1 MRIVYTPNLYWR
13 EVPPAK
19 PQLGDVLSLS
29 SNNWDD
35 YSYKTTLNAKI
46 YINNQLISFD
56 FSIKLLIEDVDD
68 TAIKLDELCKD
79 GWDGIFPIPNINYI
93 ALPSDIDFYKI
104 LISKV
109 GEEKAFTL
117 LNELHDAGFSKNV
130 YHNEVSNK
138 LIEHDGFK
146 TSLLR
151 ESGAN
156 KAFQD
161 GYLIF
166 QDIYAEIRDFQ
177 LNILSKDCCVKS
189 IPFKFESS
197 SLLPYD
203 INVIIGPNGIGKSH
217 CLKSLV
223 EYWLQTGMGEPRI
236 LERSKHTPFDERPN
250 ISKLVLVSYSPFEEF
265 SLDLEKNNL
274 QDKKAYQYFG
284 FRQMRDDG
292 KIGISRNLPALNS
305 SESLLEMISDD
316 EKYKFIENRVNKFN
330 SVDSALKSAI
340 SYDYCVLRLSSQ
352 DDLSYLGN
360 DVITIN
366 NEKYLPAI
374 NIMQWAE
381 HIDLIMNSLLLNDG
395 VIFVKDG
402 NIVRLSSG
410 QRLFVYIAINVVGAM
425 KENSLIVIDEP
436 ELFLHPNLEIEF
448 ISLLKKVLTPF
459 RSKAILATHSLSITR
474 EVPSKCVHIFREE
487 ENGLE
492 IVPPPFETFGGNV
505 QRISSY
511 VFGDKSISKP
521 FDEWLDMQLKEVGD
535 PERLIEMLG
544 EEVNEEMIMKI
555 MSLGKKSHGR

>member
-1 MRIVYTPNLYWR
+1 MKIVYTPDRSWR
-13 EVPPAK
+13 EIPPAK
-19 PQLGDVLSLS
+19 PELGDVLSLS

-35 YSYKTTLNAKI
+35 YGYKTTLNAKI
-46 YINNQLISFD
+46 YIKNQSISFD
-56 FSIKLLIEDVDD
+56 FSIKLLIENIDN

-79 GWDGIFPIPNINYI
+79 GWDGIFPIPNTNYI
-93 ALPSDIDFYKI
+93 ALPSDIDFYQI
-104 LISKV
+104 LISKI
-109 GEEKAFTL
+109 GEESTVNL
-117 LNELHDAGFSKNV
+117 LNDLNDAGFNKNV
-130 YHNEVSNK
+130 YHNEISNR
-138 LIEHDGFK
+138 LIEQDAFK

-156 KAFQD
+156 KAYLD

-166 QDIYAEIRDFQ
+166 QNIHAEIRNFQ
-177 LNILSKDCCVKS
+177 LNILTKKGGVNK
-189 IPFKFESS
+189 IPFKFESN
-197 SLLPYD
+197 LLPYD

-223 EYWLQTGMGEPRI
+223 EYWLQIGMGEQRL
-236 LERSKHTPFDERPN
+236 LEKNKHTPFDERPN

-265 SLDLEKNNL
+265 SLDLEKDNL

-284 FRQMRDDG
+284 FRQMRDNG
-292 KIGISRNLPALNS
+292 TIGISRNLPALNS

-316 EKYKFIENRVNKFN
+316 KKYQFIENRINKLN

-340 SYDYCVLRLSSQ
+340 SYDYCVLRLSPEDNS
-352 DDLSYLGN
+352 SYLGK
-360 DVITIN
+360 DIVIIDG
-366 NEKYLPAI
+366 EKYLPAV
-374 NIMQWAE
+374 NIVKWAD
-381 HIDLIMNSLLLNDG
+381 HLDLIRDSILLNEG

-402 NIVRLSSG
+402 KIVNLSSG

-448 ISLLKKVLTPF
+448 IGLLKKLLKSF

-474 EVPSKCVHIFREE
+474 EVPSKCVHIFRYKDDEF
-487 ENGLE
+487 E

-521 FDEWLDMQLKEVGD
+521 FDEWLEMQLQAIKD
-535 PERLIEMLG
+535 PEKLIEML
-544 EEVNEEMIMKI
+544 NEEINEEIIMKI
-555 MSLGKKSHGR
+555 MSLGKKYHGH

>member
-1 MRIVYTPNLYWR
+1 MKIVYTPDRSWR
-13 EVPPAK
+13 EIPPAK
-19 PQLGDVLSLS
+19 PELGDVLSLS

-35 YSYKTTLNAKI
+35 YGYKTTLNAKI
-46 YINNQLISFD
+46 YIKNQSISFD
-56 FSIKLLIEDVDD
+56 FSIKLLIENIDN
-68 TAIKLDELCKD
+68 TAVKLDELCKD
-79 GWDGIFPIPNINYI
+79 GWDGIFPIPNTNYI
-93 ALPSDIDFYKI
+93 ALPSDIDFYQI
-104 LISKV
+104 LISKI
-109 GEEKAFTL
+109 GEESTVNL
-117 LNELHDAGFSKNV
+117 LNDLNDAGFNKNV
-130 YHNEVSNK
+130 YHNEISNR
-138 LIEHDGFK
+138 LIEQDAFK

-156 KAFQD
+156 KAYLD

-166 QDIYAEIRDFQ
+166 QNIHAEIRNFQ
-177 LNILSKDCCVKS
+177 LNILTKKGGVNK
-189 IPFKFESS
+189 IPFKFESN
-197 SLLPYD
+197 LLPYD

-223 EYWLQTGMGEPRI
+223 EYWLQIGMGEQRL
-236 LERSKHTPFDERPN
+236 LEKNKHTPFDERPN

-265 SLDLEKNNL
+265 SLDLEKDNL

-284 FRQMRDDG
+284 FRQMRDNG
-292 KIGISRNLPALNS
+292 TIGISRNLPALNS

-316 EKYKFIENRVNKFN
+316 KKYQFIENRINKLN

-340 SYDYCVLRLSSQ
+340 SYDYCVLRLSPEDNS
-352 DDLSYLGN
+352 SYLGK
-360 DVITIN
+360 DIVIIDG
-366 NEKYLPAI
+366 EKYLPAV
-374 NIMQWAE
+374 NIVKWAD
-381 HIDLIMNSLLLNDG
+381 HLDLIRDSILLNDG

-402 NIVRLSSG
+402 QIVNLSSG

-448 ISLLKKVLTPF
+448 IGLLKKLLKSF

-474 EVPSKCVHIFREE
+474 EVPSKCVHIFRYKDDEF
-487 ENGLE
+487 E

-521 FDEWLDMQLKEVGD
+521 FDEWLEMQLQDIKD
-535 PERLIEMLG
+535 PEKLIEMLN
-544 EEVNEEMIMKI
+544 EEINEEMIMKI
-555 MSLGKKSHGR
+555 MSLWRKNHGR

>member
-1 MRIVYTPNLYWR
+1 MKIVYTPDRSWR
-13 EVPPAK
+13 EIPPAK
-19 PQLGDVLSLS
+19 PELGDVLSLS

-35 YSYKTTLNAKI
+35 YGYKTTLNAKI
-46 YINNQLISFD
+46 YIKNQSISFD
-56 FSIKLLIEDVDD
+56 FSIKLLIENIDN

-79 GWDGIFPIPNINYI
+79 GWDGIFPIPNTNYI
-93 ALPSDIDFYKI
+93 ALPSDIDFYQI
-104 LISKV
+104 LISKI
-109 GEEKAFTL
+109 GEESTVNL
-117 LNELHDAGFSKNV
+117 LNDLNDAGFNKNV
-130 YHNEVSNK
+130 YHNEISNR
-138 LIEHDGFK
+138 LIEQDAFK

-156 KAFQD
+156 KAYLD

-166 QDIYAEIRDFQ
+166 KNIHAEIRNFQ
-177 LNILSKDCCVKS
+177 LNILTKKGGVNK
-189 IPFKFESS
+189 IPFKFESN
-197 SLLPYD
+197 LLPYD

-223 EYWLQTGMGEPRI
+223 EYWLQIGMGEQRL
-236 LERSKHTPFDERPN
+236 LEKNKHTPFDERPN

-265 SLDLEKNNL
+265 SLDLEKDNL

-284 FRQMRDDG
+284 FRQMRDNG
-292 KIGISRNLPALNS
+292 TIGISRNLPALNS

-316 EKYKFIENRVNKFN
+316 KKYQFIENRINKLN
-330 SVDSALKSAI
+330 SFDSALKSAI
-340 SYDYCVLRLSSQ
+340 SYDYCVLRLSPEDNS
-352 DDLSYLGN
+352 SYLGK
-360 DVITIN
+360 DIVIIDG
-366 NEKYLPAI
+366 EKYLPAV
-374 NIMQWAE
+374 NIVKWAD
-381 HIDLIMNSLLLNDG
+381 HLDLIRDSILLNDG

-402 NIVRLSSG
+402 KIVNLSSG

-448 ISLLKKVLTPF
+448 IGLLKKLLKSF

-474 EVPSKCVHIFREE
+474 EVPSKCVHIFRYKDDEF
-487 ENGLE
+487 E

-521 FDEWLDMQLKEVGD
+521 FDEWLEMQLQAIKD
-535 PERLIEMLG
+535 PEKLIEML
-544 EEVNEEMIMKI
+544 NEEINEEIIMKI
-555 MSLGKKSHGR
+555 MSLGKKYHGH

>member
-1 MRIVYTPNLYWR
+1 MRIVYTPNLPWR
-13 EVPPAK
+13 AVPPAK
-19 PQLGDVLSLS
+19 PEYESVLSLS
-29 SNNWDD
+29 GNNWDD
-35 YSYKTTLNAKI
+35 YSFKTTLNAQI
-46 YINNQLISFD
+46 YIENESISFD
-56 FSIKLLIEDVDD
+56 FIIKLLIEDIDN
-68 TAIKLDELCKD
+68 TAVKLDELCKA
-79 GWDGIFPIPNINYI
+79 GWDGIFPIPDTNYI
-93 ALPSDIDFYKI
+93 AVPSDIDFYRI
-104 LISKV
+104 IISKI
-109 GEEKAFTL
+109 GEGNTITL
-117 LNELHDAGFSKNV
+117 LNDLHDAGFTCNV
-130 YHNEVSNK
+130 NHDKISEK
-138 LIEHDGFK
+138 LTETEGFK

-156 KAFQD
+156 KSFQD

-166 QDIYAEIRDFQ
+166 QDIYSEIRDFQ
-177 LNILSKDCCVKS
+177 LNIRSKDDYVKT
-189 IPFKFESS
+189 IPFKFES

-223 EYWLQTGMGEPRI
+223 EYWLQTGIGEPRI
-236 LERSKHTPFDERPN
+236 LEQNKHAPFDERPN
-250 ISKLVLVSYSPFEEF
+250 ISKLVLISYSPFEEF

-292 KIGISRNLPALNS
+292 TIGISRNLPALNS
-305 SESLLEMISDD
+305 SESLLEMICDD
-316 EKYKFIENRVNKFN
+316 EKYKFIETRINKLS
-330 SVDSALKSAI
+330 SVDSALKSAV
-340 SYDYCVLRLSSQ
+340 SYDYFVLRLSPE
-352 DDLSYLGN
+352 DNLSYLGN
-360 DVITIN
+360 NVITID

-374 NIMQWAE
+374 NIVQWVE
-381 HIDLIMNSLLLNDG
+381 HLDLIKNSLLLNDG

-448 ISLLKKVLTPF
+448 ISLLKQVLKPF

-474 EVPSKCVHIFREE
+474 EVPSKCVHIFRDE

-535 PERLIEMLG
+535 PERLIGMLG
-544 EEVNEEMIMKI
+544 EEINEEMIMKI

>member
-13 EVPPAK
+13 DVPPAK
-19 PQLGDVLSLS
+19 PEFGDVLSLS

-35 YSYKTTLNAKI
+35 YNYKTTLNAKI
-46 YINNQLISFD
+46 YINNQSISFD
-56 FSIKLLIEDVDD
+56 FVVKLLIEDVDN
-68 TAIKLDELCKD
+68 TAIKLNQLCKD
-79 GWDGIFPIPNINYI
+79 GWDGIFPIPNVDYI

-104 LISKV
+104 LISKI
-109 GEEKAFTL
+109 GEEATISL
-117 LNELHDAGFSKNV
+117 LNELHDAGFSSNV
-130 YHNEVSNK
+130 NHDEISKK
-138 LIEHDGFK
+138 LIENDGFK

-156 KAFQD
+156 KSFQD

-166 QDIYAEIRDFQ
+166 QNIYSEIRDFQ
-177 LNILSKDCCVKS
+177 LNIISKDDCVKT
-189 IPFKFESS
+189 IPFKFES

-223 EYWLQTGMGEPRI
+223 EYWLQTGIGELRT
-236 LERSKHTPFDERPN
+236 LERNNHAPFDERPN

-265 SLDLEKNNL
+265 SLDLEKNRL

-284 FRQMRDDG
+284 FRQMREDG
-292 KIGISRNLPALNS
+292 TIGISRNLPALNS

-316 EKYKFIENRVNKFN
+316 EKYKFIETRINKLN

-340 SYDYCVLRLSSQ
+340 SYDYCVLRVSPQ
-352 DDLSYLGN
+352 DDLSYLGS

-366 NEKYLPAI
+366 DEKYLPALK
-374 NIMQWAE
+374 IMQWTE
-381 HIDLIMNSLLLNDG
+381 HIDLIRNSLLLNDG
-395 VIFVKDG
+395 VIFIKDG
-402 NIVRLSSG
+402 SVVRLSSG
-410 QRLFVYIAINVVGAM
+410 QRLFVYIVINVVGAM

-448 ISLLKKVLTPF
+448 ISLLKQVLKPF

-474 EVPSKCVHIFREE
+474 EVPSKCIHIFRHAED
-487 ENGLE
+487 GLE

-511 VFGDKSISKP
+511 VFGDNSISKP
-521 FDEWLDMQLKEVGD
+521 FDEWLDMRLKEIGD
-535 PERLIEMLG
+535 PEQLIEMLG
-544 EEVNEEMIMKI
+544 EEVNEEIIMKI
-555 MSLGKKSHGR
+555 MSLGKKHHGR

>member
-1 MRIVYTPNLYWR
+1 MKIVYTPNLYWKYI
-13 EVPPAK
+13 PPAK
-19 PQLGDVLSLS
+19 PELGDVLSLS

-35 YSYKTTLNAKI
+35 YGYKTSLNAQL
-46 YINNQLISFD
+46 YISNQLVSFD
-56 FSIKLLIEDVDD
+56 FSIKLLIENTDN
-68 TAIKLDELCKD
+68 TAIKLDELCND
-79 GWDGIFPIPNINYI
+79 GWNGIFPIPNINYI

-104 LISKV
+104 LISKI
-109 GEEKAFTL
+109 GEDETITL
-117 LNELHDAGFSKNV
+117 LNELRDAGFTFNINQDKITQA
-130 YHNEVSNK
+130 
-138 LIEHDGFK
+138 LIETEIFK

-156 KAFQD
+156 KAYLD

-166 QDIYAEIRDFQ
+166 QNIHAEIRDFQ
-177 LNILSKDCCVKS
+177 LNILSKNGGVNK
-189 IPFKFESS
+189 IPFKFEST
-197 SLLPYD
+197 LLPYD

-223 EYWLQTGMGEPRI
+223 EYWLQIGMGEQRI
-236 LERSKHTPFDERPN
+236 LEKSKHIPFDERPN

-265 SLDLEKNNL
+265 SLDLEKDNL

-284 FRQMRDDG
+284 FRQMRDNG
-292 KIGISRNLPALNS
+292 RIGISRNLPALNS

-316 EKYKFIENRVNKFN
+316 EKYKFIENRINKLN

-340 SYDYCVLRLSSQ
+340 SYDYCVLRLSPEDNS
-352 DDLSYLGN
+352 SYLGT
-360 DVITIN
+360 DIVIIDD
-366 NEKYLPAI
+366 EKYLPAV
-374 NIMQWAE
+374 NIVKWVD
-381 HIDLIMNSLLLNDG
+381 HLDLIRDSILLNDG

-402 NIVRLSSG
+402 KIVHLSSG
-410 QRLFVYIAINVVGAM
+410 QRLFVYIAINVVGAI

-448 ISLLKKVLTPF
+448 IGLLKKLLNPF

-474 EVPSKCVHIFREE
+474 EVPSKCVHIFRQKDDE
-487 ENGLE
+487 LE

-521 FDEWLDMQLKEVGD
+521 FDEWLEMQLQDIKD
-535 PERLIEMLG
+535 PEKLIEMLN
-544 EEVNEEMIMKI
+544 EEINEEMIMKI
-555 MSLGKKSHGR
+555 MSLGKKYHGR